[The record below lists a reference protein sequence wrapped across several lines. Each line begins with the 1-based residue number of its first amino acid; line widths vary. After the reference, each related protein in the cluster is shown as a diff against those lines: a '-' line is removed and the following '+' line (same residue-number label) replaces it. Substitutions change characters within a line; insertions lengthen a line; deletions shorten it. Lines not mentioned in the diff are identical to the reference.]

1 MAHKENVL
9 FFKTVMFD
17 VTGTEI
23 NMSVSD
29 TQATELGEIWL
40 QIRIFVVVVVQL
52 LCVKNAPVSVLS
64 MYPKDPPVLKITV
77 LRSLLGKKKCLVFPL
92 KTQLCPFLVCMLFPG

>member
-52 LCVKNAPVSVLS
+52 LCESAVSVFQKML
-64 MYPKDPPVLKITV
+64 
-77 LRSLLGKKKCLVFPL
+77 
-92 KTQLCPFLVCMLFPG
+92 QQVCEACIQRIPRFQK